1 MSALRLSIHLAAF
14 LVLASGASD
23 GASEASL
30 TTAAAMDMR
39 SMSLLQTQKITV
51 KKLDLE
57 AMLSNASIEDMPLA
71 IEQKQNAS
79 IARNLTSRLN
89 TTSSRQSAKGRSFV
103 QTSVVVEKHARPAIL
118 TAASLLES
126 PRSGTTSSVQ
136 SLKRHMESH
145 KRAAAALTLTES
157 VLLELNHAWYEL
169 KHVPALLGGSLH
181 EVSTAG
187 PVPVR
192 TGRQLIVVFAGV
204 ILIVLTSWLFGV
216 VGTKLYG
223 QASMRR
229 IRLVSAC
236 FSLSACC
243 WGMMF
248 ANKHLMMKLQAPGIV
263 IAVQSIIGVVVA
275 IIGAGGRLSLE
286 SKQVLHWMIVPVV
299 ACVQLW
305 TCLYTM
311 KYMTLSTLMM
321 IRNLGPIVTLPIE
334 MMVMPAD
341 KRPSN
346 SSASKFALLLVLA
359 SGVTY
364 FCAEPLSWR
373 GCAFAFLNMMLAVGD
388 NVLRRR
394 LLTGECAEMS
404 ATMCMLLNNLVAIVP
419 SVLLCFFSGELLDVD
434 ANAVFSPYTIA
445 VLIISGVIGAGVSF
459 FALNVQKEIAA
470 TSFMVLQNAIHLAEV
485 MAGVVLFQD
494 PFTWPAR
501 FLGLMVSYSGSMWYA
516 KAQMDDNASAEP
528 KCKSLLTSE

>member
-1 MSALRLSIHLAAF
+1 MSALRLSAHLAAF
-14 LVLASGASD
+14 LVLASGASN
-23 GASEASL
+23 GASETSL
-30 TTAAAMDMR
+30 DTAVDVDMR
-39 SMSLLQTQKITV
+39 SMSLLQTQKTSV

-57 AMLSNASIEDMPLA
+57 AMFADVAIEDLRLA

-79 IARNLTSRLN
+79 TAWNFTTRLN
-89 TTSSRQSAKGRSFV
+89 TTSLVQSSTGLNFV
-103 QTSVVVEKHARPAIL
+103 QSGVHVGHHARAAIL
-118 TAASLLES
+118 TDTSLLES
-126 PRSGTTSSVQ
+126 ARLNATSSVQ
-136 SLKRHMESH
+136 TFKRHVESH
-145 KRAAAALTLTES
+145 ERAATLTLS
-157 VLLELNHAWYEL
+157 DSLLLEFDHMWHEL
-169 KHVPALLGGSLH
+169 KHMPALLEGSWHDL
-181 EVSTAG
+181 STAG

-192 TGRQLIVVFAGV
+192 TGRQLIAVFAGV
-204 ILIVLTSWLFGV
+204 ILIVLTSWAFCA

-223 QASMRR
+223 QESLKRL
-229 IRLVSAC
+229 RLVTAC
-236 FSLSACC
+236 FSLSACS
-243 WGMMF
+243 WGMIV

-263 IAVQSIIGVVVA
+263 IALQSIIGVAVA
-275 IIGAGGRLSLE
+275 IILAGGRLSLE
-286 SKQVLHWMIVPVV
+286 SKQVLHWMVVPVV

-305 TCLYTM
+305 TSLYTM
-311 KYMTLSTLMM
+311 KYMTLSILMM

-341 KRPSN
+341 KRPAN

-364 FCAEPLSWR
+364 FRAEPLSWR
-373 GCAFAFLNMMLAVGD
+373 GCALAFLNMMLAVGD

-419 SVLLCFFSGELLDVD
+419 SMLLCFLSGELLEVD
-434 ANAVFSPYTIA
+434 ANAVFSSYTIA
-445 VLIISGVIGAGVSF
+445 VLIISGVIGAGISY
-459 FALNVQKEIAA
+459 FALKVQKEIAA

-501 FLGLMVSYSGSMWYA
+501 FLGLTVSYCGSVWYA
-516 KAQMDDNASAEP
+516 KVQMNNSASVGT